1 MQRYRCRHCPDVIV
15 NGEDN
20 IRVHLSE
27 VHSINAEFTLHYVEV
42 ILEQPDDQEE
52 EERGPLSEA
61 ASKAEGELRRTEV
74 IFVALILH

>member
-1 MQRYRCRHCPDVIV
+1 M
-15 NGEDN
+15 
-20 IRVHLSE
+20 
-27 VHSINAEFTLHYVEV
+27 HSINEEFTLHYVEV
-42 ILEQPDDQEE
+42 IMEQPDDQE